1 MNENKTNKMNFIS
14 KLFKRNK
21 EIRGV
26 IIASDLEGD
35 ILNSSICPGA
45 KSLRRLSK
53 SGRRKFIGWM
63 SSYGTLG
70 NTTYFSYDENYEP
83 KNMMEAQVGDVV
95 IFKKKR
101 K

>member
-1 MNENKTNKMNFIS
+1 MNFIK

-26 IIASDLEGD
+26 IIASDLDGD
-35 ILNSSICPGA
+35 IGNIRTCPGA

-53 SGRRKFIGWM
+53 SGKYRDIDW
-63 SSYGTLG
+63 STHYGVLG
-70 NTTYFSYDENYEP
+70 NTYYYSYDENYKP

-101 K
+101 R

>member
-1 MNENKTNKMNFIS
+1 MNENKINKMNFIS

-35 ILNSSICPGA
+35 IRNCETCPGA

-53 SGRRKFIGWM
+53 SSKYRSINWCTNF
-63 SSYGTLG
+63 GTLG
-70 NTTYFSYDENYEP
+70 NTDYYSYNENYEP
-83 KNMMEAQVGDVV
+83 KNMMEAQVSDVV